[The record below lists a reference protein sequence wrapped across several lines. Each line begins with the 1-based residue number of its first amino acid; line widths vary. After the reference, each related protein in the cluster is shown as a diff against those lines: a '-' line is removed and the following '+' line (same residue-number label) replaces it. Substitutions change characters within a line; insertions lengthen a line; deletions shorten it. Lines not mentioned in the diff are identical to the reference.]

1 VVFYMERNEFTF
13 QTDDGN
19 EIQAYRWKDTT
30 VEAKGIV
37 QIAHG
42 MVEHA
47 LRYEPFIT
55 FLTAHGFI
63 VYANDHRGHGNSY
76 IDEANKG
83 YFAKRNGF
91 EKVVHDL
98 TLLTDII
105 RRKNEKLPLF
115 LLGHSMGS
123 LMVRRYV
130 QRYDKN
136 IAGIILS
143 GTAGN
148 PKLIGRIGL
157 QVAKLQKLIKGN
169 KKRSPLMDKLIFG
182 NYNKR
187 FTPVRTQF
195 DFLSRENKVVDDYIA
210 DDNCGFICTTSFY
223 VDLLEG
229 TLKIHRD
236 DEIIKTPKQLPIFL
250 FAGDD
255 DPVGDYG
262 KGVQAVYEQYL
273 EHGFEHVSIKLYEDG
288 RHEMLNE
295 INKMEVYTDVLNWLE
310 TILREFDK

>member
-1 VVFYMERNEFTF
+1 MERNEFTF

-63 VYANDHRGHGNSY
+63 VYANDHRGHGNTIS
-76 IDEANKG
+76 DEINKG

-91 EKVVHDL
+91 EKVVED
-98 TLLTDII
+98 TYLLTKII
-105 RRKNEKLPLF
+105 KEENEKLPLF
-115 LLGHSMGS
+115 LFGHSMGS
-123 LMVRRYV
+123 LIFRRYIQQYHHNV
-130 QRYDKN
+130 S
-136 IAGIILS
+136 GVILS

-148 PKLIGRIGL
+148 PGFIGKIGL
-157 QVAKLQKLIKGN
+157 ILAKFERFIKGD

-182 NYNKR
+182 NHNKR
-187 FTPVRTQF
+187 FEPARTKH
-195 DFLSRENKVVDDYIA
+195 DFLTRDEAVVDAYVA
-210 DDNCGFICTTSFY
+210 DPNRGFICTTSFY

-236 DEIIKTPKQLPIFL
+236 TEVAKIPKQLPIFL
-250 FAGDD
+250 LAGDD
-255 DPVGDYG
+255 DPVGIYG
-262 KGVQAVYEQYL
+262 EGVQAVYEQFL
-273 EHGFEHVSIKLYEDG
+273 ENGLQQVSIKLYEKG
-288 RHEMLNE
+288 
-295 INKMEVYTDVLNWLE
+295 
-310 TILREFDK
+310 